1 MRPHRRNTTT
11 PKRGKGKINIH
22 ITLCQPA
29 RTVAGSHG
37 GGKSRTGAV
46 PVLCRERYFPSL
58 LIFFWCLRDEK
69 RAPSDAEP
77 GDLRGALL
85 RQGLSAC
92 PDWGAAEEKAFWEGF
107 SGGGEEHKLVGGL
120 ETDADGARTKG
131 CNKPPAWAKKSY
143 FHPGFGAVAGGHG
156 ASICLC
162 PHQGVA
168 TVTDPIS
175 SVPQPAG
182 P

>member
-1 MRPHRRNTTT
+1 MQSLVIYGELCSDKGFPLAQTGGLRR
-11 PKRGKGKINIH
+11 RRRFG
-22 ITLCQPA
+22 
-29 RTVAGSHG
+29 RV
-37 GGKSRTGAV
+37 SR
-46 PVLCRERYFPSL
+46 
-58 LIFFWCLRDEK
+58 
-69 RAPSDAEP
+69 
-77 GDLRGALL
+77 
-85 RQGLSAC
+85 
-92 PDWGAAEEKAFWEGF
+92 
-107 SGGGEEHKLVGGL
+107 GGGEEHKLVGGL